1 MTVALLGSLLFM
13 GFAGTAA
20 AHDYHDDKHDNDK
33 HDKHDN
39 DKHDKDRY
47 DDKHDNHHH
56 DNDRYDDGDRTALI
70 GQSSHAETN
79 QYQKVNQENNLKQ
92 GDNVAAAYKG
102 DAAAA
107 NFASQSNSNAQI
119 GISSSA
125 NFAGIS
131 QK

>member
-1 MTVALLGSLLFM
+1 MKRALTITMTVALLGSLLFM

-20 AHDYHDDKHDNDK
+20 AHDYHDDKHDND
-33 HDKHDN
+33 
-39 DKHDKDRY
+39 
-47 DDKHDNHHH
+47 HH
-56 DNDRYDDGDRTALI
+56 DNDRYDDGDRSALI

-107 NFASQSNSNAQI
+107 NFASQSNSNAQV

-125 NFAGIS
+125 NLAGIS

>member
-1 MTVALLGSLLFM
+1 MKRALTITMTVALLGSLLFM

-20 AHDYHDDKHDNDK
+20 AHDYHDDKHD
-33 HDKHDN
+33 
-39 DKHDKDRY
+39 
-47 DDKHDNHHH
+47 DDKHDRYDGHDNDHH
-56 DNDRYDDGDRTALI
+56 DNDRYDDGDRSALI

-79 QYQKVNQENNLKQ
+79 QYQNVDQENNLKQ
-92 GDNVAAAYKG
+92 GDNVAASYKG

-107 NFASQSNSNAQI
+107 NFASQSNSNAQV